1 MNRTRVVFIGFA
13 ALLPLYPAAAQTTI
27 EVASKV
33 PYRLCRIEAVRVIDF
48 GDADGAGIIESDVA
62 ATVRDGRGRYY
73 VTEGYGS
80 PIKVFDA
87 AGSFLNT
94 IGWRGSGPG
103 ESEAIAAVRVCRGG
117 HPPRLRQRDAP
128 VDGLLRSGHGGR
140 VVDWNAYHDT
150 VIVVSDPETGRLLSR
165 SSARRLR
172 GPCFGVAAGIV

>member
-94 IGWRGSGPG
+94 IGRRGSGPG
-103 ESEAIAAVRVCRGG
+103 ESEAIAAVRVCRGDTL
-117 HPPRLRQRDAP
+117 HVFDNATLRWTVYSGAATADA
-128 VDGLLRSGHGGR
+128 S
-140 VVDWNAYHDT
+140 
-150 VIVVSDPETGRLLSR
+150 STGTLTTT
-165 SSARRLR
+165 
-172 GPCFGVAAGIV
+172 P